1 MTKTTRTGGFG
12 IGFRQGWVE
21 WQKNVPK
28 LAAWAK
34 RENFACLDLGADA
47 DKNTSDVLAAGLK
60 LGSVDLPLWRELI
73 SPDAA
78 TRQQAVAKGKSF
90 IEACH
95 AVAGPLNYFV
105 VMLPEKP
112 ALKRAENF
120 AFMVES
126 YAALA
131 PTLEKTGSKIV
142 IEGWPGDGAL
152 CCTPETIR
160 AFFQKVPSLAMG
172 LNFDP
177 SHLIRMG
184 IDPIRFLH
192 EFVSRVHHI
201 HGKDTEIFP
210 EAVYEYGSEQEST
223 FTPAH
228 HFGSAFWR
236 YTLPGHGEGRWTEY
250 FHILQKAGYKGLVS
264 VELEDENFCGTEE
277 SEKVALV
284 ASRDF
289 LASC

>member
-1 MTKTTRTGGFG
+1 MKTTRTGGFG
-12 IGFRQGWVE
+12 IGFRRGPVE
-21 WQKNVPK
+21 WQKNLAK

-34 RENFACLDLGADA
+34 EEDFACLDLGGDA
-47 DKNTSDVLAAGLK
+47 DKTAPEVLATGLK
-60 LGSVDLPLWRELI
+60 IGSVDLPLWQGLI

-78 TRQQAVAKGKSF
+78 TRQQAVAKATSY
-90 IEACH
+90 IETCH
-95 AVAGPLNYFV
+95 GVAGPLNYFV

-112 ALKRAENF
+112 ELKRAENF
-120 AFMVES
+120 DFMVES

-131 PTLEKTGSKIV
+131 PALEKTGSKIV
-142 IEGWPGDGAL
+142 IEGWPGPGAL

-160 AFFQKVPSLAMG
+160 AIFQKVPSTAMG

-192 EFVSRVHHI
+192 EFAPRVHHI

-210 EAVYEYGSEQEST
+210 ESTYEYGTEQA
-223 FTPAH
+223 PAFAPSH
-228 HFGSAFWR
+228 RFGAAHWR
-236 YTLPGHGEGRWTEY
+236 YALPGHGEGRWVEY
-250 FHILQKAGYKGLVS
+250 FRILEKVGYKGFVS
-264 VELEDENFCGTEE
+264 IELEDENFCGPEQ
-277 SEKVALV
+277 SEKVALI